1 MKMGKHIASWTQK
14 NFKLGRPKSIDLS
27 NRAKQL
33 NSEMISTVHES
44 SPAFL
49 LRIKPGWLLISVN
62 GKPYDARSIFLK
74 KFKVASF
81 GQSKYEFY
89 DPATK
94 QSYLLKGKYW
104 PFGIVLTQPPS
115 KIADTLLN
123 NGNVSITD
131 IHNLWSLGLIPAMG
145 ELYPALEA
153 CCADKAGHA
162 RPTALPPK
170 NEPFPIGVHVDLTAA
185 LSLSAFAAGHMERAE
200 YIHRLTEARLKES
213 LSTSNYTKSLHAY
226 VGSVLSDL
234 KEDHEQAIKFAQRA
248 YKITPD
254 VAEVRSQLERLTGE
268 THAPVAPE
276 IGPEFKIEYELPNID
291 PVGEVPSTGKMIS
304 FQNTLDQLGTNQ
316 LLLVFVMGS
325 YRSNSYYTDD
335 ILAAAPIFKA
345 FLNKVKAVHVICE
358 GDYTLYPEDRKDFEK
373 LAMSFKLPLT
383 ILYDRE
389 KTVSSKINA
398 SGYPCRFFY
407 NKKGELLST
416 EKLWDETAIWEAF
429 RKS

>member
-145 ELYPALEA
+145 ELYP
-153 CCADKAGHA
+153 
-162 RPTALPPK
+162 
-170 NEPFPIGVHVDLTAA
+170 
-185 LSLSAFAAGHMERAE
+185 GHMERAE

-276 IGPEFKIEYELPNID
+276 IGPEFKMEYELPNID
-291 PVGEVPSTGKMIS
+291 PVGEVPSSGKMIS